1 MKRSAWLAYSILL
14 MCVLAAAS
22 TVAHE
27 VRPALLKISEVSDQK
42 FLVSWKVPALGNRRL
57 AIAPEFAA
65 GFSSSKERVSGFS
78 SGASIQSWYIAG
90 RELTDTDI
98 VFTNLSS
105 TMTDVLVQVSF
116 QDGRYQT
123 ELVRPSAPVFHVS
136 ARDSHFKVF
145 QSYMELGIEHILLG
159 WDHLLFV
166 LGMILLVTGKRRLL
180 WAVTGFTVAHS
191 ITLVLATL
199 DIIHVPAPLV
209 EAIIALSIVL
219 LAVEVTKYRQ
229 TGVETFA
236 LRSPWI
242 ISIVIGL
249 VHGLG
254 FAGALSDFGLP
265 VHARVTSL
273 LAFNLGVEFGQL
285 LFIVLLMF
293 VAVFSKRLK
302 LPFRQPIRFATTWLI
317 GLFGAFWLVQRTA
330 GIVAL

>member
-1 MKRSAWLAYSILL
+1 MKCSVWVANSL
-14 MCVLAAAS
+14 VLICIYAAA
-22 TVAHE
+22 TAVAHE

-42 FLVSWKVPALGNRRL
+42 FLVSWKVPAVGDRRL

-65 GFSSSKERVSGFS
+65 GFTLSPERVSGIS

-90 RELTDTDI
+90 RALADTDI

-116 QDGRYQT
+116 LDRRYQT
-123 ELVRPSAPVFHVS
+123 GLVRPNAPVFHVS
-136 ARDSHFKVF
+136 AQDSHFKVF
-145 QSYMELGIEHILLG
+145 ESYMVLGIEHILLG
-159 WDHLLFV
+159 WDHLVFV

-180 WAVTGFTVAHS
+180 WAVTGFTIAHS

-199 DIIHVPAPLV
+199 DIIHVPAPPV

-219 LAVEVTKYRQ
+219 LAVEDIKYRQ
-229 TGVETFA
+229 TGVETFSI
-236 LRSPWI
+236 RSPWI

-265 VHARVTSL
+265 AHARFTSL
-273 LAFNLGVEFGQL
+273 LAFNLGVELGQL
-285 LFIVLLMF
+285 MFIALLLFAATL
-293 VAVFSKRLK
+293 SPRLT
-302 LPFRQPIRFATTWLI
+302 LPFRQPIRFAATWFV
-317 GLFGAFWLVQRTA
+317 GLFGAFWLVERTA
-330 GIVAL
+330 GIIAL